1 MNQQI
6 LNIVYIELKGTIKII
21 KDNCIIIIFMVFFW
35 EKNLLFIIIHF
46 D

>member
-35 EKNLLFIIIHF
+35 KKIYYL
-46 D
+46 